1 MAQRETAGG
10 EHGGHDAHV
19 GAGVHLPDPSIW
31 PFAAGL
37 ASMLLVAALV
47 WWARV
52 EDQRGLSGPLL
63 GASVAL
69 TLFSVAGWGYEDG
82 RMRQKAREHE
92 ERERAAARRTQV
104 VTFAIAEGQLEAAT
118 GEGGVIAAIQAR
130 HDDLR
135 AAPGFEDLRIN
146 VSPAADGPSQVI
158 VETTWSSAEELGAFE
173 ETERAI
179 LDLLAQHP
187 DEVAAGSPQTFDM
200 QVVRDTKDTSVRYSM
215 GMAVTLLGALLLGG
229 FAVGA
234 GLTLFASEGAASE
247 GGAAGPVELGPFA
260 GTITIRASVFDYTEI
275 VAPPGAEL
283 TFVLDNQDDSVAHN
297 IVFYAGDEA
306 GDGPVLTGCSA
317 GCDGDDG
324 GVRTELATGIVQH
337 EFTFTTPP
345 PGRYAFWCDVH
356 PDTMLGALVIEEGAP
371 LPGEEPPA
379 EEPVAEEAGESGEGE
394 AESGE
399 EEPGDADADGEG

>member
-1 MAQRETAGG
+1 MTQRETAGG
-10 EHGGHDAHV
+10 EHGDHDAHA
-19 GAGVHLPDPSIW
+19 GPGVHLPDPSIW

-104 VTFAIAEGQLEAAT
+104 VTFAIAEGQLQAAT

-158 VETTWSSAEELGAFE
+158 VETTWSSADELAAFE
-173 ETERAI
+173 ETERTI

-215 GMAVTLLGALLLGG
+215 GMAVTLLGALLVGG

-247 GGAAGPVELGPFA
+247 GGGAGAPVELGPFA
-260 GTITIRASVFDYTEI
+260 GTITIMASVFDYTEI

-356 PDTMLGALVIEEGAP
+356 PDTMLGALVVEEGAP
-371 LPGEEPPA
+371 VPGEEPPA
-379 EEPVAEEAGESGEGE
+379 EEPVAEEASGEGE
-394 AESGE
+394 TESGE
-399 EEPGDADADGEG
+399 TDTGDAEGEG

>member
-1 MAQRETAGG
+1 MAQRETAG
-10 EHGGHDAHV
+10 EHGGHDAHA

-118 GEGGVIAAIQAR
+118 GEDGVIAAIQAR

-158 VETTWSSAEELGAFE
+158 VETTWSSADELAAFE

-179 LDLLAQHP
+179 LDLLARHP
-187 DEVAAGSPQTFDM
+187 DEVAAGSLQTFDM

-215 GMAVTLLGALLLGG
+215 GMAVTLLGALLVGG

-234 GLTLFASEGAASE
+234 GLTLFASEGEASE
-247 GGAAGPVELGPFA
+247 GGGAAGPVELGPFA
-260 GTITIRASVFDYTEI
+260 GTITIQASVFDYTEI

-297 IVFYAGDEA
+297 IVFYAGDTA

-356 PDTMLGALVIEEGAP
+356 PDTMLGALVVEEGAP
-371 LPGEEPPA
+371 VPGEAPPA
-379 EEPVAEEAGESGEGE
+379 EEPVAEEAGEGE
-394 AESGE
+394 AESE
-399 EEPGDADADGEG
+399 EADTGAEGEG

>member
-1 MAQRETAGG
+1 MAQRETAG
-10 EHGGHDAHV
+10 EHGGHDAHA

-118 GEGGVIAAIQAR
+118 GADGVIAAIQAR

-135 AAPGFEDLRIN
+135 VAPGFEDLRIN

-158 VETTWSSAEELGAFE
+158 VETTWSSADELAAFE

-179 LDLLAQHP
+179 LDLLARHP

-215 GMAVTLLGALLLGG
+215 GMAVTLLGALLVGG

-234 GLTLFASEGAASE
+234 GLTLFASEGEASE
-247 GGAAGPVELGPFA
+247 GGGAAGPVELGPFA
-260 GTITIRASVFDYTEI
+260 GTITIQASVFDYTEI

-297 IVFYAGDEA
+297 IVFYAGDTA

-356 PDTMLGALVIEEGAP
+356 PDTMLGALVVEEGAP
-371 LPGEEPPA
+371 VPGEAPPA
-379 EEPVAEEAGESGEGE
+379 EEPIAEEAGEDE

-399 EEPGDADADGEG
+399 TDAGAEGEG

>member
-1 MAQRETAGG
+1 MAQRETAG
-10 EHGGHDAHV
+10 EHGGHDAHA
-19 GAGVHLPDPSIW
+19 GAGAHLPDPSIW

-118 GEGGVIAAIQAR
+118 GEDGVIAAIQAR

-158 VETTWSSAEELGAFE
+158 VETTWSSADELAAFE

-179 LDLLAQHP
+179 LDLLARHP

-215 GMAVTLLGALLLGG
+215 GMAVTLLGALLVGG

-234 GLTLFASEGAASE
+234 GLTLFASEGEASE
-247 GGAAGPVELGPFA
+247 GGAPGPVELGPFA
-260 GTITIRASVFDYTEI
+260 GTITIQASVFDYTEI

-356 PDTMLGALVIEEGAP
+356 PDTMLGALVVEEGAP
-371 LPGEEPPA
+371 VPGEAPPA
-379 EEPVAEEAGESGEGE
+379 GEPVAEEAGEGE

-399 EEPGDADADGEG
+399 ADADTDDGAEGEG

>member
-1 MAQRETAGG
+1 MAQEAGG
-10 EHGGHDAHV
+10 EHDAHV
-19 GAGVHLPDPSIW
+19 GPGAHLPDPSVW
-31 PFAAGL
+31 PFVAGL

-63 GASVAL
+63 GAAVAL

-82 RMRQKAREHE
+82 RMRQKAREQE
-92 ERERAAARRTQV
+92 ERERRAARRTQV
-104 VTFAIAEGQLEAAT
+104 VTFAIAEGQLETAT
-118 GEGGVIAAIQAR
+118 GEGGVLAAIQEA
-130 HDDLR
+130 HDALR

-146 VSPAADGPSQVI
+146 VSPAEEGPSQVI
-158 VETTWSSAEELGAFE
+158 VETTWSSADELAAFE

-179 LDLLAQHP
+179 LDLLARHP

-200 QVVRDTKDTSVRYSM
+200 QVVRDTKDTSVRYSL
-215 GMAVTLLGALLLGG
+215 GMAVTLLGALLVGG
-229 FAVGA
+229 FAIGA

-247 GGAAGPVELGPFA
+247 GGGGGGPVELGPFA

-275 VAPPGAEL
+275 TAPPGEEL

-297 IVFYAGDEA
+297 IVFYAGGTA
-306 GDGPVLTGCSA
+306 GDGPVLTGCTA
-317 GCDGDDG
+317 GCEDDSGDI
-324 GVRTELATGIVQH
+324 RTELATGIIQH

-356 PDTMLGALVIEEGAP
+356 PDTMIGALVIEEGAL

-379 EEPVAEEAGESGEGE
+379 EDPAAEAGEGE
-394 AESGE
+394 AT
-399 EEPGDADADGEG
+399 DGEGEAGDAAEAGEGES

>member
-1 MAQRETAGG
+1 MAQRETAG
-10 EHGGHDAHV
+10 EHGGHDAHA

-118 GEGGVIAAIQAR
+118 GADGVIAAIQAR

-146 VSPAADGPSQVI
+146 VSPADDGPSQVI
-158 VETTWSSAEELGAFE
+158 VETTWSSADELAAFE

-179 LDLLAQHP
+179 LDLLARHP

-215 GMAVTLLGALLLGG
+215 GMAVTLLGALLVGG

-234 GLTLFASEGAASE
+234 GLTLFASEGETSE
-247 GGAAGPVELGPFA
+247 GGGGPGPVELGPFA
-260 GTITIRASVFDYTEI
+260 GTITIQASVFDYTEI

-297 IVFYAGDEA
+297 IVFYAGDTA

-356 PDTMLGALVIEEGAP
+356 PDTMLGALVVEEGAP
-371 LPGEEPPA
+371 VPGEAPPA
-379 EEPVAEEAGESGEGE
+379 EEPVAEEAGEGE

-399 EEPGDADADGEG
+399 TDAGAEGEG